1 MLLPLRGLSTAVA
14 VTCVPSGRTAAFSSA
29 RGGRGATD
37 QVPEEPAAGSRQAPP
52 AGASRAGGEGR
63 VALRS
68 PYPAREI
75 EAIEHRDGFSN
86 YAVRGVC
93 SNYLCKIVS

>member
-1 MLLPLRGLSTAVA
+1 MAMNETCCMLLPLRGLCKAVA

-63 VALRS
+63 VALPVPR
-68 PYPAREI
+68 ARDTLSIVTVFRIARREL
-75 EAIEHRDGFSN
+75 
-86 YAVRGVC
+86 Y
-93 SNYLCKIVS
+93 IVSVS